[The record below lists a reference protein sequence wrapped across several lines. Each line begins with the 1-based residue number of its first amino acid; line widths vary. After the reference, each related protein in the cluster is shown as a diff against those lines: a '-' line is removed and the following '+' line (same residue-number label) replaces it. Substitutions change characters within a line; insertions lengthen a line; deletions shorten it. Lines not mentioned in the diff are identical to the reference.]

1 MKTVFKVD
9 RDLVKL
15 TVEFDDAEA
24 IKSFYKFIL
33 ENTLEPAVSGNFT
46 QGKRFEGF
54 FKVESAEK
62 IIKFLKSSGAKNN
75 QLIKS

>member
-1 MKTVFKVD
+1 LKKTNKP
-9 RDLVKL
+9 
-15 TVEFDDAEA
+15 TE
-24 IKSFYKFIL
+24 
-33 ENTLEPAVSGNFT
+33 SGNFT